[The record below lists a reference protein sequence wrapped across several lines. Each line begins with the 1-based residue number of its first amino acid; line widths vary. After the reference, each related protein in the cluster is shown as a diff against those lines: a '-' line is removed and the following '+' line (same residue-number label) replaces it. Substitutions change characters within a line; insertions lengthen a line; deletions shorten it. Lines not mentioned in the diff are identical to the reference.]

1 MTKRKLKTDNGFKN
15 ILQNDDKYKP
25 EIENRIN
32 SQTVPTEEKNFNMKV
47 SLEVFS
53 FNNYFI
59 I

>member
-1 MTKRKLKTDNGFKN
+1 MTIRKLKADDGFKH
-15 ILQNDDKYKP
+15 ILKNDDKYKP

-32 SQTVPTEEKNFNMKV
+32 SKTVPTEDKIFNMKV